1 METGELTD
9 RIAARVKEKLEQMG
23 ITVSDSEITACMNGS
38 NDASQGN
45 SCSETGTCESSAA
58 SKSGRRIL
66 LILTEEEGTNGRA
79 FLENSE
85 ITGKYNV
92 QSAVLSDDSSDN
104 SIDMERID
112 TVVLYNLTCA
122 NLSKLCVG
130 MADTPYLKAAL
141 QALMSGKRLLV
152 SEDEI
157 EYLRYRKN
165 MPSPMWKR
173 MSGDLEF
180 LKSCGLTVV
189 PAEKLVDTVMD
200 RSAEKSVCT
209 ASCKSAE
216 KTECAAVGKSAEKTE
231 CAAVGKSAEKTE
243 CAAVSKSAGKM
254 LRGENS
260 ISADGCEACG
270 KECIISRKAVTE
282 RDVIESVKAGATCIR
297 VRKDCIITDLA
308 RETAERKGIRFCCD

>member
-45 SCSETGTCESSAA
+45 SCSGTGTCESSAA

-66 LILTEEEGTNGRA
+66 LILTEEEGKDGKS

-85 ITGKYNV
+85 ITGRYNV
-92 QSAVLSDDSSDN
+92 QCAVLSDDSSDN

-189 PAEKLVDTVMD
+189 PSEKLVGAVID
-200 RSAEKSVCT
+200 RSAEKPDRI
-209 ASCKSAE
+209 AMDKSAE
-216 KTECAAVGKSAEKTE
+216 KPDRVAMDKSAEKMPTE
-231 CAAVGKSAEKTE
+231 GNS
-243 CAAVSKSAGKM
+243 SS
-254 LRGENS
+254 GENPLS
-260 ISADGCEACG
+260 VDGCAACG
-270 KECIISRKAVTE
+270 KECVISRKAVTE

-297 VRKDCIITDLA
+297 VRKDCIITELA

>member
-23 ITVSDSEITACMNGS
+23 ITVSDSEIRACMNGS

-45 SCSETGTCESSAA
+45 SCSGTGTCESSAA

-66 LILTEEEGTNGRA
+66 LILTEEEGKDGKS
-79 FLENSE
+79 FLENRE
-85 ITGKYNV
+85 ITGSYDV
-92 QSAVLSDDSSDN
+92 QYALLSNDRSDNRNNSNSSNN

-112 TVVLYNLTCA
+112 TVVLCNLTCA

-141 QALMSGKRLLV
+141 KALMSGKRLLV

-189 PAEKLVDTVMD
+189 PSEKLVGAVMD
-200 RSAEKSVCT
+200 RSAEKPVCT
-209 ASCKSAE
+209 
-216 KTECAAVGKSAEKTE
+216 VFGKSAEKPDRI
-231 CAAVGKSAEKTE
+231 AMDKSAEKMQTE
-243 CAAVSKSAGKM
+243 GNSSS
-254 LRGENS
+254 GENPLS
-260 ISADGCEACG
+260 VDGCEACG

-282 RDVIESVKAGATCIR
+282 RDVIESVKAGTTCIR

>member
-23 ITVSDSEITACMNGS
+23 ITVSDSEIRACMNGS
-38 NDASQGN
+38 NDAAHGE
-45 SCSETGTCESSAA
+45 SCRENGTCESPSA

-66 LILTEEEGTNGRA
+66 LILTEEEGTNGKA

-85 ITGKYNV
+85 ITGRYNV
-92 QSAVLSDDSSDN
+92 QCAVLSDDSSDN

-122 NLSKLCVG
+122 NLSKLCEG

-141 QALMSGKRLLV
+141 KALMSGKRLLV

-157 EYLRYRKN
+157 EYLRYKKS
-165 MPSPMWKR
+165 MPSPMWKK
-173 MSGDLEF
+173 MSGKLEF

-189 PAEKLVDTVMD
+189 PAEKLVGAVID
-200 RSAEKSVCT
+200 RSVEKPVCT
-209 ASCKSAE
+209 
-216 KTECAAVGKSAEKTE
+216 VFGKSAEKPDRI
-231 CAAVGKSAEKTE
+231 AMDKSADKMPTE
-243 CAAVSKSAGKM
+243 GNSSS
-254 LRGENS
+254 GENPLS
-260 ISADGCEACG
+260 VDGCEACG

-282 RDVIESVKAGATCIR
+282 RDVIESVKSGATCIR

>member
-23 ITVSDSEITACMNGS
+23 ITVSDSEIRACMNGS

-45 SCSETGTCESSAA
+45 SCSGTGMCESSAA

-66 LILTEEEGTNGRA
+66 LILTEEEGKDGKS

-85 ITGKYNV
+85 ITGRYNV
-92 QSAVLSDDSSDN
+92 QCAVLSDDSSDN

-141 QALMSGKRLLV
+141 PALMSGKRLLV

-189 PAEKLVDTVMD
+189 PSEKLVGAVID
-200 RSAEKSVCT
+200 RSAEKPDRI
-209 ASCKSAE
+209 AMDKSAE
-216 KTECAAVGKSAEKTE
+216 KPDRVAMDKSAEKMPTE
-231 CAAVGKSAEKTE
+231 GNS
-243 CAAVSKSAGKM
+243 SS
-254 LRGENS
+254 GENPLS
-260 ISADGCEACG
+260 VDGCAACG
-270 KECIISRKAVTE
+270 KECVISRKAVTE

-297 VRKDCIITDLA
+297 VRKDCIITELA

>member
-38 NDASQGN
+38 NDAAHGE
-45 SCSETGTCESSAA
+45 SCRENGTCESSAA

-66 LILTEEEGTNGRA
+66 LILTEEEGTNGKA

-85 ITGKYNV
+85 ITGRYNV
-92 QSAVLSDDSSDN
+92 QCAVLSDGSSDN

-216 KTECAAVGKSAEKTE
+216 NTECAAAGKSAEKTE
-231 CAAVGKSAEKTE
+231 CATVGKSAGKTP
-243 CAAVSKSAGKM
+243 
-254 LRGENS
+254 RGENS
-260 ISADGCEACG
+260 ISADGCAACDN
-270 KECIISRKAVTE
+270 ECVISRKAVTE

>member
-38 NDASQGN
+38 NDAAHGE
-45 SCSETGTCESSAA
+45 SCRENGTCESPSA
-58 SKSGRRIL
+58 SKSGQRIL
-66 LILTEEEGTNGRA
+66 LILTEEEGSNGKA

-85 ITGKYNV
+85 ITGRYNV
-92 QSAVLSDDSSDN
+92 QCAVLSDGSSDN

-189 PAEKLVDTVMD
+189 PSEKLVSAVID
-200 RSAEKSVCT
+200 RSAEKPDRIAMDKSVEKPDRI
-209 ASCKSAE
+209 AMDKSAE
-216 KTECAAVGKSAEKTE
+216 KMQTEGNS
-231 CAAVGKSAEKTE
+231 S
-243 CAAVSKSAGKM
+243 S
-254 LRGENS
+254 GENPLS
-260 ISADGCEACG
+260 VDGCEACG

-282 RDVIESVKAGATCIR
+282 RDVIESVKAGTTCIR

>member
-9 RIAARVKEKLEQMG
+9 RIAVRVKEKLEQMG
-23 ITVSDSEITACMNGS
+23 ITVSDSEIRACMNGS

-45 SCSETGTCESSAA
+45 SCSGTGMCESSAA

-66 LILTEEEGTNGRA
+66 LILTEEEGTNGKA

-85 ITGKYNV
+85 ITGRYDV
-92 QSAVLSDDSSDN
+92 QCAVLSDDSSDN

-157 EYLRYRKN
+157 EYLQYRKN
-165 MPSPMWKR
+165 MPSPMWER

-180 LKSCGLTVV
+180 LKSCGLIVV
-189 PAEKLVDTVMD
+189 PAEKLVGAVID
-200 RSAEKSVCT
+200 RSVEKPVCT
-209 ASCKSAE
+209 
-216 KTECAAVGKSAEKTE
+216 VFGKSAEKPDRI
-231 CAAVGKSAEKTE
+231 AVDKSADKMPTE
-243 CAAVSKSAGKM
+243 GNSSS
-254 LRGENS
+254 GENP
-260 ISADGCEACG
+260 ISADGCAACDN
-270 KECIISRKAVTE
+270 ECIISRKAVTE

-297 VRKDCIITDLA
+297 VRKDCIITELA

>member
-45 SCSETGTCESSAA
+45 SCSGTGMCESSAA

-66 LILTEEEGTNGRA
+66 LILTEEEGKDGKS

-85 ITGKYNV
+85 ITGRYNV
-92 QSAVLSDDSSDN
+92 QCAVLSDDSSDN

-141 QALMSGKRLLV
+141 PALMSGKRLLV

-189 PAEKLVDTVMD
+189 PSEKLVGAVID
-200 RSAEKSVCT
+200 RSAEKPDRI
-209 ASCKSAE
+209 AMDKSAE
-216 KTECAAVGKSAEKTE
+216 KPDRVAMDKSAEKMPTE
-231 CAAVGKSAEKTE
+231 GNS
-243 CAAVSKSAGKM
+243 SS
-254 LRGENS
+254 GENPLS
-260 ISADGCEACG
+260 VDGCEACG

-297 VRKDCIITDLA
+297 VRKDCIITELA

>member
-23 ITVSDSEITACMNGS
+23 ITVSDSEIRACMNGS

-45 SCSETGTCESSAA
+45 SCSGTGMCESSAA

-66 LILTEEEGTNGRA
+66 LILTEEEGKDGKS

-85 ITGKYNV
+85 ITGRYNV
-92 QSAVLSDDSSDN
+92 QCAVLSDDSSDN

-130 MADTPYLKAAL
+130 MADTPYLKVAL

-157 EYLRYRKN
+157 EYLQYRKN
-165 MPSPMWKR
+165 MPSPMWER

-189 PAEKLVDTVMD
+189 PAEKLVGAVID
-200 RSAEKSVCT
+200 RSVEKPVCT
-209 ASCKSAE
+209 
-216 KTECAAVGKSAEKTE
+216 VFGKSAEKPDRI
-231 CAAVGKSAEKTE
+231 AMDKSADKMPTE
-243 CAAVSKSAGKM
+243 GNSSS
-254 LRGENS
+254 GENPLS
-260 ISADGCEACG
+260 VDGCEACG

-282 RDVIESVKAGATCIR
+282 RDVIESVKSGATCIR

>member
-23 ITVSDSEITACMNGS
+23 ITVSDSEIRACMNGS
-38 NDASQGN
+38 NDAAHGE
-45 SCSETGTCESSAA
+45 SCRENGTCESSAA

-66 LILTEEEGTNGRA
+66 LILTEEEGKDGKS
-79 FLENSE
+79 FLENRE
-85 ITGKYNV
+85 ITGSYDV
-92 QSAVLSDDSSDN
+92 QYALLSNDRSDNRNNSNSSNN

-112 TVVLYNLTCA
+112 TVVLCNLTCA

-180 LKSCGLTVV
+180 LQSCGLTVV
-189 PAEKLVDTVMD
+189 PSEKLVSAVID
-200 RSAEKSVCT
+200 RSAEKPDRI
-209 ASCKSAE
+209 AMDKSAE
-216 KTECAAVGKSAEKTE
+216 KMQTEGNS
-231 CAAVGKSAEKTE
+231 S
-243 CAAVSKSAGKM
+243 S
-254 LRGENS
+254 GENPLS
-260 ISADGCEACG
+260 VDGCEACG

-282 RDVIESVKAGATCIR
+282 RDVIESVKAGTTCIR

>member
-45 SCSETGTCESSAA
+45 SCSGTGTCESSAA

-66 LILTEEEGTNGRA
+66 LILTEEEGKDGKS

-85 ITGKYNV
+85 ITGRYNV
-92 QSAVLSDDSSDN
+92 QCAVLSDDSSDN

-189 PAEKLVDTVMD
+189 PSEKLVGAVID
-200 RSAEKSVCT
+200 RSAEKPDRI
-209 ASCKSAE
+209 AMDKSAE
-216 KTECAAVGKSAEKTE
+216 KMPTEGNS
-231 CAAVGKSAEKTE
+231 S
-243 CAAVSKSAGKM
+243 S
-254 LRGENS
+254 GENPLS
-260 ISADGCEACG
+260 VDGCAACG
-270 KECIISRKAVTE
+270 KECVISRKAVTE

-297 VRKDCIITDLA
+297 VRKDCIITELA

>member
-38 NDASQGN
+38 NDAAHGE
-45 SCSETGTCESSAA
+45 SCRENGTCESSAA

-66 LILTEEEGTNGRA
+66 LILTEEEGTNGKA

-85 ITGKYNV
+85 ITGRYNV
-92 QSAVLSDDSSDN
+92 QCAVLSDGSSDN

-189 PAEKLVDTVMD
+189 PAEKLVGAVID
-200 RSAEKSVCT
+200 RSAEKPDRIAMDKSVEKPDRI
-209 ASCKSAE
+209 AMDKSVEKPDRIAMDKSAD
-216 KTECAAVGKSAEKTE
+216 
-231 CAAVGKSAEKTE
+231 
-243 CAAVSKSAGKM
+243 KM
-254 LRGENS
+254 PTKGNSSSGENPLS
-260 ISADGCEACG
+260 VDGCEACG

-297 VRKDCIITDLA
+297 VRKDCIITELA

>member
-38 NDASQGN
+38 NDAAHGE
-45 SCSETGTCESSAA
+45 SCRENGTCESPSA
-58 SKSGRRIL
+58 SKNGRRIL

-189 PAEKLVDTVMD
+189 PSEKLVGAVID
-200 RSAEKSVCT
+200 RSAEKPDRIAMDKSVEKPDRS
-209 ASCKSAE
+209 AMDKSVEKPDRIAMDKSAE
-216 KTECAAVGKSAEKTE
+216 KMPTEGNS
-231 CAAVGKSAEKTE
+231 S
-243 CAAVSKSAGKM
+243 S
-254 LRGENS
+254 GENPLS
-260 ISADGCEACG
+260 VDGCAACG

>member
-23 ITVSDSEITACMNGS
+23 ITVSDSEIRACMNGS

-45 SCSETGTCESSAA
+45 SCSGTGMCESSAA

-66 LILTEEEGTNGRA
+66 LILTEEEGKDGKS

-85 ITGKYNV
+85 ITGRYNV
-92 QSAVLSDDSSDN
+92 QCAVLSDDSSDN

-157 EYLRYRKN
+157 EYLQYRKN
-165 MPSPMWKR
+165 MPSPMWER

-189 PAEKLVDTVMD
+189 PAEKLVGAVID
-200 RSAEKSVCT
+200 RSAEKSVCI
-209 ASCKSAE
+209 ASC
-216 KTECAAVGKSAEKTE
+216 
-231 CAAVGKSAEKTE
+231 KSAEKTE
-243 CAAVSKSAGKM
+243 CAAVSKSAEKPDRVAMDKSAEKM
-254 LRGENS
+254 PTEGNSSSGENPLS
-260 ISADGCEACG
+260 VDGCAACG
-270 KECIISRKAVTE
+270 KECVISRKAVTE

-297 VRKDCIITDLA
+297 VRKDCIITELA

>member
-23 ITVSDSEITACMNGS
+23 ITVSDSEIRACMNGS
-38 NDASQGN
+38 NDASQGK
-45 SCSETGTCESSAA
+45 SCSGTGMCESSAA

-66 LILTEEEGTNGRA
+66 LILPEEEGKDGKS

-85 ITGKYNV
+85 ITGRYNV
-92 QSAVLSDDSSDN
+92 QCAVLSDDSSDN

-157 EYLRYRKN
+157 EYLQYRKN
-165 MPSPMWKR
+165 MPSPMWER

-189 PAEKLVDTVMD
+189 PAEKLVGAVID
-200 RSAEKSVCT
+200 RSVEKPVCT
-209 ASCKSAE
+209 
-216 KTECAAVGKSAEKTE
+216 VFGKSAEKPDRI
-231 CAAVGKSAEKTE
+231 AMDKSADKMPTE
-243 CAAVSKSAGKM
+243 GNSSS
-254 LRGENS
+254 GENPLS
-260 ISADGCEACG
+260 VDGCEACG

-282 RDVIESVKAGATCIR
+282 RDVIESVKSGATCIR